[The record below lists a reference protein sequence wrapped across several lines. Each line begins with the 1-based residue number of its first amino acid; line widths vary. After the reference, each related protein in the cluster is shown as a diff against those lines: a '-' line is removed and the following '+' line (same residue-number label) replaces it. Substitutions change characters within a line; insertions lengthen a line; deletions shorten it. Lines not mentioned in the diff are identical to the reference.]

1 MILGIGIMHKTIAL
15 AVLAAVVGTPA
26 QANIITG
33 PATVIDGDTIDMTGT
48 RIRILG
54 IDAPERAQSCARAGQ
69 SWACGSAA
77 TATLG
82 EIIANSQ
89 VTCTARGTDVYGRTL
104 ATCRNA
110 VFDIGHEMVRR
121 GMALASED
129 APEDYAS
136 AGAIARRSSYGLWA
150 GEFQHPADWRKA
162 NRRSDAPARVARTEP
177 ARIAPASAGSG
188 RERRYTNALGCAI
201 KGNHSR
207 RGDWIYHLPGQKYYE
222 QTRPEALFCTES
234 AAQAA
239 GYRRSKE

>member
-1 MILGIGIMHKTIAL
+1 MHKTIAL
-15 AVLAAVVGTPA
+15 AVLAAAVCAPT

-54 IDAPERAQSCARAGQ
+54 IDAPERAQSCSRAGQ
-69 SWACGSAA
+69 AWACGTEA
-77 TATLG
+77 TAALR
-82 EIIANSQ
+82 EIIANGQ
-89 VTCTARGTDVYGRTL
+89 ITCTATGTNVYGRTL

-121 GMALASED
+121 GMAVAGTD
-129 APEDYAS
+129 APADYAA
-136 AGAIARRSSYGLWA
+136 AGEVARQFAHGLWA
-150 GEFQHPADWRKA
+150 GEFEHPADWRRA
-162 NRRSDAPARVARTEP
+162 NPRRDAPARVAQAAPPRITP
-177 ARIAPASAGSG
+177 AASRSGAGKEQ
-188 RERRYTNALGCAI
+188 RFTNALGCAI

-207 RGDWIYHLPGQKYYE
+207 RGEWIYHLPGQKYYE

-234 AAQAA
+234 AALAA

>member
-1 MILGIGIMHKTIAL
+1 MHKTS
-15 AVLAAVVGTPA
+15 VLAALAACAALCGAPA

-54 IDAPERAQSCARAGQ
+54 IDAPERAQSCSRAGQ
-69 SWACGSAA
+69 AWACGSEA
-77 TATLG
+77 TTALR
-82 EIIANSQ
+82 EIIANDH
-89 VTCTARGTDVYGRTL
+89 VTCTARGTDSYGRTL

-110 VFDIGHEMVRR
+110 GVDIGQETVRR
-121 GMALASED
+121 GMAVPSTD
-129 APEDYAS
+129 APEDYAA
-136 AGAIARRSSYGLWA
+136 AGALARQFAHGLWA
-150 GEFQHPADWRKA
+150 GEFQHPAEWRRA
-162 NRRSDAPARVARTEP
+162 NPREQAPARVARAESP
-177 ARIAPASAGSG
+177 RMAPAASRSGAG
-188 RERRYTNALGCAI
+188 REQRFTNALGCAI

-234 AAQAA
+234 AALAA